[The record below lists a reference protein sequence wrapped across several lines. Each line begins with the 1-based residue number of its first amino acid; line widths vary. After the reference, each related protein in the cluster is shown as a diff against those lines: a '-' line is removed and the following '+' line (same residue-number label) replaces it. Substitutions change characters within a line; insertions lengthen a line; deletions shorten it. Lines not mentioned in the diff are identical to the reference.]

1 MDIEIVTIGT
11 ELLLGYTLDSNGAE
25 IARSLGE
32 HGVRVVRRTSV
43 GDQSEEIREAVRGA
57 LERTGAVLTT
67 GGLGPTRDDVS
78 KRAVAE
84 LFGVSLRFDDAVW
97 EALVSRFAKLGRV
110 PVASNRV
117 QAEVPEGAT
126 VLPNRWGTAPGLWLD
141 SARMS
146 GREGVRG
153 LVIMLPGVPHE
164 MRNLLRHEVIPRLV
178 ESGSGTVVRSLT
190 VRTTGIPEST
200 LAERLGEI
208 ESDIA
213 PLTLAYLP
221 GEDGVDLRV
230 TAWALPPANAEQRLR
245 VAAELLQARGG
256 EHVYGEGD
264 TDLATLVLESAR
276 ARSFHIAVAE
286 SCTGGLLAKRLTD
299 TPGSSDVFRGGVVA
313 YDNAL
318 KTSLLDV
325 PLELIKRHGAVSE
338 EVARAMALG
347 AARRLD
353 ADLTAAVTGI
363 AGPGGGTPDKP
374 VGTVWFAT
382 ALQGDVATL
391 RSVIPGS
398 RSEMRARAAQA
409 GLYLLIRRLRSA

>member
-1 MDIEIVTIGT
+1 
-11 ELLLGYTLDSNGAE
+11 
-25 IARSLGE
+25 
-32 HGVRVVRRTSV
+32 
-43 GDQSEEIREAVRGA
+43 
-57 LERTGAVLTT
+57 
-67 GGLGPTRDDVS
+67 
-78 KRAVAE
+78 
-84 LFGVSLRFDDAVW
+84 
-97 EALVSRFAKLGRV
+97 
-110 PVASNRV
+110 
-117 QAEVPEGAT
+117 
-126 VLPNRWGTAPGLWLD
+126 
-141 SARMS
+141 
-146 GREGVRG
+146 
-153 LVIMLPGVPHE
+153 MLPGVPRE
-164 MRNLLRHEVIPRLV
+164 MRNLLQHEVIPRLV
-178 ESGSGTVVRSLT
+178 QSGSGTVVRSLT

-208 ESDIA
+208 ETDIA

-230 TAWALPPANAEQRLR
+230 TAWALPPANAERRLR

-325 PLELIKRHGAVSE
+325 PLELIKRHGSVSE

-374 VGTVWFAT
+374 VGTAWFAT

-398 RSEMRARAAQA
+398 RPEMRARAAQA